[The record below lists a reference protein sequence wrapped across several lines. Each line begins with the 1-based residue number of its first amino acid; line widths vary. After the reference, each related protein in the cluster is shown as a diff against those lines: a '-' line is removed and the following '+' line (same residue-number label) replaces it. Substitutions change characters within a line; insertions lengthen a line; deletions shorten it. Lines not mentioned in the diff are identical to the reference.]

1 VLTRFLSANNAIIT
15 PLVLK
20 FACDFIEANVVY
32 LAHTD
37 ALAAFH
43 HCHELIRVYASCHS
57 SKSSTT
63 ASVDCLHSEDES
75 SEEVLMLLT
84 LLSHLV
90 AKDVI
95 DFSEYDETQNQV
107 IRGIS
112 YTNLKYQLFII
123 LDSARTT
130 YI

>member
-1 VLTRFLSANNAIIT
+1 M
-15 PLVLK
+15 
-20 FACDFIEANVVY
+20 
-32 LAHTD
+32 
-37 ALAAFH
+37 
-43 HCHELIRVYASCHS
+43 
-57 SKSSTT
+57 
-63 ASVDCLHSEDES
+63 DCLHSEDES